1 MARKSRLAETKTQA
15 LGEQGFYAGIYAR
28 LSVEDH
34 DDFEQNSIGNQ
45 QKIVQSFLAEHTEI
59 EAVEYYADNGFTGMN
74 FARPAFQ
81 QMLHDLRRGKINCVI
96 VKDISRLGRHFVQT
110 GEYVEK
116 IFPQMGVRLIC
127 VNDDYDSA
135 ENNNNSAELLMPI
148 KMVMNDSYVR
158 DISQKINSS
167 IHAKMKSGEYL
178 PASGSIPYGYKR
190 DEANHTFARDEET
203 APIVRRIF
211 LMRAQGESINNICH
225 TLNEEQIPSPGRLR
239 FMRGETKAAKYEKAL
254 WSTATV
260 RKILAD
266 RVYIGD
272 RVHGRIKRSHL
283 GTKKVRQDESAW
295 QIIEHSHEA
304 IVSAELFAKV
314 QQLAVQKAQSRNA
327 VNRQETI
334 EPRTRGLLQD
344 LIYCGDCG
352 QKMRAC
358 KGLGRADNNGG
369 RQAFLYYECG
379 RYLDSARSGCQTHY
393 IRAEEIIAAVQH
405 ALLQQLQTAQ
415 GAAETARLLSQSEQK
430 QQAGKRFLS
439 LRTKKRFI
447 EKSLEQ
453 LIRDVSVGA
462 IDKAS
467 YDEQKMKLKQEL
479 QILISAE
486 KAAKQALSAE
496 EQSKAVS
503 AQRLALLKDVQI
515 KPQLDRDLLRKLVE
529 KIFVYPDKHIEIKF
543 NYRDPYQ
550 GTAEDEHILTEKLP

>member
-1 MARKSRLAETKTQA
+1 MAAFFCPQTEELSGQHW
-15 LGEQGFYAGIYAR
+15 YGISYLR
-28 LSVEDH
+28 LSKLGKRYES
-34 DDFEQNSIGNQ
+34 ESIDNQ
-45 QKIVQSFLAEHTEI
+45 QKLIHEFVQRHPEI
-59 EAVEYYADNGFTGMN
+59 TLVGEQVDDGYTGTNYDRPGFQGVMD
-74 FARPAFQ
+74 AIREKKA
-81 QMLHDLRRGKINCVI
+81 NCVI

-127 VNDDYDSA
+127 VNDDYDSI
-135 ENNNNSAELLMPI
+135 EENNNSAELLMPI

-190 DEANHTFARDEET
+190 DAANHTFARDEES
-203 APIVRRIF
+203 APIVQRIF
-211 LMRAQGESINNICH
+211 LMRAQGESINNICR
-225 TLNEEQIPSPGRLR
+225 TLNEEQISSPGRLR
-239 FMRGETKAAKYEKAL
+239 FMRGETKVAKYEKAL
-254 WSTATV
+254 WSAATV

-266 RVYIGD
+266 RVYLGD
-272 RVHGRIKRSHL
+272 RVHGRIKRSRL

-304 IVSAELFAKV
+304 LVSAELFAEV
-314 QQLAVQKAQSRNA
+314 QQLVAKKAQSRNM

-334 EPRTRGLLQD
+334 EPRTRELLQD
-344 LIYCGDCG
+344 LIYCGDCR

-358 KGLGRADNNGG
+358 KGLSRIDSNGV

-379 RYLDSARSGCQTHY
+379 RYLDSARSGCRTHY
-393 IRAEEIIAAVQH
+393 IRAEEVAEAVQR
-405 ALLQQLQTAQ
+405 ALWQQLQTAQ
-415 GAAETARLLSQSEQK
+415 GAAETARLLSQSEKK
-430 QQAGKRFLS
+430 QQASKRLLS
-439 LRTKKRFI
+439 LRTRKRFI

-479 QILISAE
+479 QALISAE
-486 KAAKQALSAE
+486 KAAQQALREE

-503 AQRLALLKDVQI
+503 NYRLALLKDVQS
-515 KPQLDRDLLRKLVE
+515 KPQLDRSLLRQLVE
-529 KIFVYPDKHIEIKF
+529 KIYIYPDKRIEIKF

-550 GTAEDEHILTEKLP
+550 KAADDEIILAEKLS

>member
-1 MARKSRLAETKTQA
+1 MARKSRLAETKAQA
-15 LGEQGFYAGIYAR
+15 LGEQRFYAGIYAR

-81 QMLHDLRRGKINCVI
+81 QMLHDLRIRKINCVI

-135 ENNNNSAELLMPI
+135 EDNNNSAELLMPI

-158 DISQKINSS
+158 DIAQKINSS

-178 PASGSIPYGYKR
+178 PASGSIPYGYRR
-190 DEANHTFARDEET
+190 DAANHTFAKDKET

-211 LMRAQGESINNICH
+211 LGRAQGESINNICR
-225 TLNEEQIPSPGRLR
+225 TLNAEQIPSPGRLR
-239 FMRGETKAAKYEKAL
+239 FMRGETKASKYEKAL
-254 WSTATV
+254 WSAATV

-266 RVYIGD
+266 RVYLGD
-272 RVHGRIKRSHL
+272 RVHGRIKRSRL

-304 IVSAELFAKV
+304 LISVELFAEV
-314 QQLAVQKAQSRNA
+314 QQLAAQKAQIRNA
-327 VNRQETI
+327 VNHQETI
-334 EPRTRGLLQD
+334 EPRTRELLQD

-352 QKMRAC
+352 RKMRAC
-358 KGLGRADNNGG
+358 KGLSRADSNGG

-379 RYLDSARSGCQTHY
+379 RYLDSARSGCRTHY
-393 IRAEEIIAAVQH
+393 IRAEEVAQAVQH
-405 ALLQQLQTAQ
+405 ALWQQLQTAQ
-415 GAAETARLLSQSEQK
+415 GEAETARLLSQREEK
-430 QQAGKRFLS
+430 QQAGKRLLS

-453 LIRDVSVGA
+453 LIRDVSMGA

-479 QILISAE
+479 QALISAE
-486 KAAKQALSAE
+486 KAAQQALREE
-496 EQSKAVS
+496 EQSKTVS
-503 AQRLALLKDVQI
+503 NYRLALLKDVQS
-515 KPQLDRDLLRKLVE
+515 KPQLDRSLLRQLVE
-529 KIFVYPDKHIEIKF
+529 KIYVYPDKHIEIKF
-543 NYRDPYQ
+543 NYRDPYLE
-550 GTAEDEHILTEKLP
+550 TAEDEHILTEKLP

>member
-1 MARKSRLAETKTQA
+1 MARKSRLAETKTQD

-81 QMLHDLRRGKINCVI
+81 QMLHDLRRGKINCII

-116 IFPQMGVRLIC
+116 IFTQMGVRLIC

-135 ENNNNSAELLMPI
+135 EDSNNSAELLMPI

-211 LMRAQGESINNICH
+211 LMRAQGESINNICRM
-225 TLNEEQIPSPGRLR
+225 LNEEQILSPGRLR
-239 FMRGETKAAKYEKAL
+239 FMRGETKAAKYEKTL
-254 WSTATV
+254 WSAATV

-272 RVHGRIKRSHL
+272 RVHGRVKRSRL

-314 QQLAVQKAQSRNA
+314 QQLAGQKAQSRNA

-334 EPRTRGLLQD
+334 EPRTRELLQD

-430 QQAGKRFLS
+430 QQAGKRCLS
-439 LRTKKRFI
+439 LKTKKRFI

-453 LIRDVSVGA
+453 LIRDVSMGA

-479 QILISAE
+479 QTLISAE
-486 KAAKQALSAE
+486 KAVQQALREE
-496 EQSKAVS
+496 EQSKTVS
-503 AQRLALLKDVQI
+503 AQRLALLKDVQS
-515 KPQLDRDLLRKLVE
+515 KPQLDRTLLRQLVE
-529 KIFVYPDKHIEIKF
+529 RIYIYPDKHIEIKF

-550 GTAEDEHILTEKLP
+550 EAADDEHILAEKLS

>member
-1 MARKSRLAETKTQA
+1 MARKSRLAETKTQD

-81 QMLHDLRRGKINCVI
+81 QMLHDLRRGKINCII

-116 IFPQMGVRLIC
+116 IFTQMGVRLIC

-135 ENNNNSAELLMPI
+135 EDSNNSAELLMPI

-211 LMRAQGESINNICH
+211 LMRAQGESINNICRM
-225 TLNEEQIPSPGRLR
+225 LNEEQILSPGRLR
-239 FMRGETKAAKYEKAL
+239 FMRGETKAAKYEKTL
-254 WSTATV
+254 WSAATV

-272 RVHGRIKRSHL
+272 RVHGRVKRSRL

-304 IVSAELFAKV
+304 LISAELFAEV

-327 VNRQETI
+327 ANRQETI
-334 EPRTRGLLQD
+334 EPRTRELLQD

-358 KGLGRADNNGG
+358 KGLSRADRNGVCK
-369 RQAFLYYECG
+369 AFLYYECG

-515 KPQLDRDLLRKLVE
+515 KPQLDRALLRKLVE

-543 NYRDPYQ
+543 NYCDPYQ
-550 GTAEDEHILTEKLP
+550 EAADDEHILAEKLS